1 MIKKI
6 IGPSALR
13 SSEEIEWI
21 NNDNH
26 SEEIEWI
33 NNDNHS
39 EEIEWINNDNHS
51 EDSTPDQ
58 VSEHLCDRQRREQT
72 REKFPELGQ
81 EHLSKRRP

>member
-13 SSEEIEWI
+13 S
-21 NNDNH
+21 

-81 EHLSKRRP
+81 EHLFKRRP